1 MSAFGVR
8 RNAIRFELLNDLA
21 MDRLEFS
28 RNVLQKGLGF
38 HPRNLDFI
46 FAFPGKKTFE
56 VIFSTFAM
64 FEVCLEKFK
73 KFGDQFKNIAMVPLT
88 RRELKVI
95 HVVMFSELVQ
105 YEDILTWLSQYCDV
119 IVGSTVKD
127 DDGVKTGERKF
138 QAKLRRDIVSGDY
151 KHLPNTIQIGSCRG
165 YVFYMGQP
173 KVCRS
178 CGQTGHF
185 SANCDQKFCRNCGAF
200 GHFSN
205 ECKLPLKCNLC
216 GESNHVFRDCPFAY
230 ANRVKK
236 QRAVNLSEKPTESSA
251 EVDPEPT
258 SVLKLPVEGLG
269 LENLFQ
275 EPESEPGPKL
285 DPEPES
291 APVSETTEDCINSLA
306 LEEISCARQKQ
317 LVCTEG
323 LALLPV
329 GTLVGEDCRTVWRNV
344 SASYLLNAHR
354 DLAWSVV
361 HQCLPLRSFLYRRGG
376 TASPVCIRPGCWGE
390 ETVHHLMWS
399 CSFAQ
404 EVWQK
409 MCIWLE
415 KIERKIILTEHGI
428 LYGLLGIKISKEK
441 FCKIWSIINS
451 TKDALWKAR
460 NILQWK
466 KCDLPAE
473 AVYALALSVAKDYV
487 ARDVVHR
494 SREDVS
500 KIWGLEKEQMVS
512 QIVLRC

>member
-1 MSAFGVR
+1 
-8 RNAIRFELLNDLA
+8 
-21 MDRLEFS
+21 
-28 RNVLQKGLGF
+28 
-38 HPRNLDFI
+38 
-46 FAFPGKKTFE
+46 
-56 VIFSTFAM
+56 
-64 FEVCLEKFK
+64 
-73 KFGDQFKNIAMVPLT
+73 
-88 RRELKVI
+88 
-95 HVVMFSELVQ
+95 MFSELVQ

-138 QAKLRRDIVSGDY
+138 QAKLRRDIVVSGDY

-291 APVSETTEDCINSLA
+291 APVSETTEDCSFATEINVQFAQQSNELKV
-306 LEEISCARQKQ
+306 LEEVNL
-317 LVCTEG
+317 LVEALGSVEAEQDLGETDFLPGTSDLPGLKFSEQICTEG

-329 GTLVGEDCRTVWRNV
+329 GTLVEEDCRTVWRNV

-399 CSFAQ
+399 CPFAQ
-404 EVWQK
+404 DVWQK

-494 SREDVS
+494 SREEVS
-500 KIWGLEKEQMVS
+500 KIWGLEKEQMIS

>member
-8 RNAIRFELLNDLA
+8 RNAIRFELLNDLV

-46 FAFPGKKTFE
+46 FAFPGKKTF
-56 VIFSTFAM
+56 AM

-73 KFGDQFKNIAMVPLT
+73 KFGERFKNIVIVPLT

-127 DDGVKTGERKF
+127 EDGVKTGERKF
-138 QAKLRRDIVSGDY
+138 QAKLRRDIVTGDY

-185 SANCDQKFCRNCGAF
+185 SANCDQKFCKNCGAF

-205 ECKLPLKCNLC
+205 ECELPLKCNLC
-216 GESNHVFRDCPFAY
+216 GDTNHVFRDCPFAY
-230 ANRVKK
+230 VNRLKK
-236 QRAVNLSEKPTESSA
+236 QRAVNLSEKHKESST
-251 EVDPEPT
+251 EVDPEPM
-258 SVLKLPVEGLG
+258 SASELPVEGLG
-269 LENLFQ
+269 LEDLFQ

-285 DPEPES
+285 EPEPES
-291 APVSETTEDCINSLA
+291 APVSESIEDRILATEINVQFAQQPNELKV
-306 LEEISCARQKQ
+306 LEE
-317 LVCTEG
+317 LVSTEG
-323 LALLPV
+323 LAALLPV
-329 GTLVGEDCRTVWRNV
+329 GTLVEEDCRTVWRNV

-376 TASPVCIRPGCWGE
+376 TTSPVCIRPGCLGE

-404 EVWQK
+404 EVWRK
-409 MCIWLE
+409 MYIWLE
-415 KIERKIILTEHGI
+415 KIERKIVLTEHGI
-428 LYGLLGIKISKEK
+428 LYGLPSIKISKEK
-441 FCKIWSIINS
+441 FGKIWSIINC

-460 NILQWK
+460 NILLWK
-466 KCDLPAE
+466 KCALSAE
-473 AVYALALSVAKDYV
+473 AVYALALSIARDYV
-487 ARDVVHR
+487 ARDLVHR
-494 SREDVS
+494 SGDEVS
-500 KIWGLEKEQMVS
+500 KIWGLEREQMVS
-512 QIVLRC
+512 QIVLKC